1 MDRTETTYGTQAAAP
16 AVRVART
23 ASTEPE
29 AQPDS
34 IPIQPARWALPC
46 LGGLLLATAGLY
58 LWGLDVS
65 GWANAYYSAAA
76 QAGAQNWT
84 AFFYGSFDA
93 ANSITVDKTPAAL
106 WLMAL
111 SVRLF
116 GLNSW
121 AVLLPQALCGVAA
134 VAVLYAAVR
143 RWHGP
148 AAGLIAGAVLAVT
161 PVATLMF
168 RFNNPD
174 ALLVLLLVAAAYATG
189 RAVETAA
196 TRWLVLAGVLVG
208 LGFLTKMLQAFLVVP
223 VLAGVYLLAAP
234 TGLGRRIRQT
244 LLAGFAVVLSAG
256 WWVAIV
262 ELVPSGAR
270 PYVGGSQTDSVLELT
285 LGYNGLGR
293 ITGREEGSVGR
304 PDGGGFGDGTGLLR
318 MFDDRVGG
326 QIAWL
331 LPAALILLVVGLLVV
346 GRAARTDRT
355 RAGLLLWGGWLL
367 VTGAIFSFMSGIFH
381 EYYTVALAP
390 AVGALVGIGV
400 TLLWRV
406 RLAPPGTVW
415 RQPHAATAI
424 LAGVLAVTVG
434 WSWLLLARSPD
445 WYPWLRTTI
454 LVGGL
459 VAAALLALSPRLPRS
474 AGAAVL
480 ALGAAAALAGPVAYS
495 VHAAATAHNGGVPTA
510 GPAVAGGVGTRPGG
524 PGDGPGAPGGGQP
537 AGVGP
542 DRQPGAALNGRQPV
556 QPGRP
561 GQSGQSGGPGQPGQ
575 PGQSGGPGQPGQ
587 PGQPGGRGQDNQPGG
602 NGGLLDAR
610 VPSAQLRELLERDSD
625 SYTWVAAT
633 VGANNAAG
641 YQLATGDPVLPVG
654 GFNGTDPSPTVA
666 EFQRYVT
673 DGEIHWF
680 IGGGGFRGANGGSS
694 ASSEIAAW
702 VAETFEARTVDGITI
717 YDLSS
722 EGAEA

>member
-575 PGQSGGPGQPGQ
+575 PGQ
-587 PGQPGGRGQDNQPGG
+587 PGGRGQDNQPGG

>member
-1 MDRTETTYGTQAAAP
+1 MDRTETTTHGHRGDAP
-16 AVRVART
+16 AGNVAPT
-23 ASTEPE
+23 PSAEADASPTPT
-29 AQPDS
+29 PWR
-34 IPIQPARWALPC
+34 PASWTRPC
-46 LGGLLLATAGLY
+46 LGGLLLATALLY
-58 LWGLDVS
+58 LWALDVS

-84 AFFYGSFDA
+84 AFFYGSSDA
-93 ANSITVDKTPAAL
+93 ANSIAVDKTPAAL

-116 GLNSW
+116 GLSSW

-134 VAVLYAAVR
+134 VGVLYAAVR
-143 RWHGP
+143 RWYGP
-148 AAGLIAGAVLAVT
+148 AAGLIAGVVLAVT
-161 PVATLMF
+161 PVATLIF

-174 ALLVLLLVAAAYATG
+174 ALLVLLLVAAAYATV

-244 LLAGFAVVLSAG
+244 LLAGLAVVLSAG

-262 ELVPSGAR
+262 EWVPAGAR

-304 PDGGGFGDGTGLLR
+304 PGGFGDGAGLLR

-326 QIAWL
+326 QISWL
-331 LPAALILLVVGLLVV
+331 LPAALILLAAGLLLA
-346 GRAARTDRT
+346 GRAPRTDRT

-367 VTGAIFSFMSGIFH
+367 VTGAVFSFMSGIFH

-406 RLAPPGTVW
+406 RSVPQGTTW
-415 RQPHAATAI
+415 RRLAATA
-424 LAGVLAVTVG
+424 VLVGTLVVTA
-434 WSWLLLARSPD
+434 WWCWLLLGRSPD
-445 WYPWLRTTI
+445 WYPWLGTTV
-454 LVGGL
+454 LVVGL
-459 VAAALLALSPRLPRS
+459 AAAALLALAALLPRPV
-474 AGAAVL
+474 GAVGL
-480 ALGAAAALAGPVAYS
+480 ALGAVAALAGPVAYS
-495 VHAAATAHNGGVPTA
+495 VHTAATPHNGGVPTA
-510 GPAVAGGVGTRPGG
+510 GPAVAGDVGARPGG
-524 PGDGPGAPGGGQP
+524 PGDGPGAGQQPRGGQSP
-537 AGVGP
+537 QGS
-542 DRQPGAALNGRQPV
+542 DRQPGAALNGRQP
-556 QPGRP
+556 GRP
-561 GQSGQSGGPGQPGQ
+561 DQPDQPGQ
-575 PGQSGGPGQPGQ
+575 PGRPAGG
-587 PGQPGGRGQDNQPGG
+587 GGRGD
-602 NGGLLDAR
+602 GGLLGAR
-610 VPSAQLRELLERDSD
+610 VPSAQLRELLEQDSD

-641 YQLATGDPVLPVG
+641 YQLSTGDPVMPVG
-654 GFNGTDPSPTVA
+654 GFNGTDPWPTVSQ
-666 EFQRYVT
+666 FQHFVA

-694 ASSEIAAW
+694 ASSDIATW
-702 VAETFEARTVDGITI
+702 VAETFEAQTVDGVTI

-722 EGAEA
+722 GEVER